1 GKRGWER
8 GEAPSEEGDNTG
20 VYRPGGGRTAGVAD
34 KPRHPPLASAPA
46 RTLWLFSSPQPASKG
61 PAVEVQRC
69 PISHLRADE
78 PVPTGAGSRSAG
90 KGSILKK
97 EIAPMAKN
105 NFGVLFAVIP
115 APPVLIL
122 KTQSPTSG
130 VHCLWKRSQ
139 PNVTG

>member
-1 GKRGWER
+1 
-8 GEAPSEEGDNTG
+8 
-20 VYRPGGGRTAGVAD
+20 
-34 KPRHPPLASAPA
+34 
-46 RTLWLFSSPQPASKG
+46 
-61 PAVEVQRC
+61 
-69 PISHLRADE
+69 
-78 PVPTGAGSRSAG
+78 
-90 KGSILKK
+90 LKK

-122 KTQSPTSG
+122 KTQSATSG